1 VIATATAVAI
11 AMSSTVHAA
20 EPEPATPQD
29 GVSWGSEDE
38 PTPAAAPAP
47 VVTSAPTATPP
58 SPQVLE
64 LRDRQRKAER
74 IAISGYVVTG
84 VGGLV
89 CLLALPLLISARIEK
104 NKEANFFQEAGDP
117 ESVRTKT
124 HVGIGMI
131 GAGLGVAIV
140 GGVLIGVGLTR
151 KRRHTRELEELTRP
165 RAGATLSPAAHR
177 HGGGVA
183 LVGWF

>member
-1 VIATATAVAI
+1 VIATATAAAI
-11 AMSSTVHAA
+11 AMSSIVHAA
-20 EPEPATPQD
+20 EPEPVTPQD
-29 GVSWGSEDE
+29 GVAWGPEDE
-38 PTPAAAPAP
+38 PTPVAAAP

-64 LRDRQRKAER
+64 LRDQQRKSER

-124 HVGIGMI
+124 HVGIGTI

-151 KRRHTRELEELTRP
+151 KRRQTRELEELSRP
-165 RAGATLSPAAHR
+165 RAGARLSPAAHR
-177 HGGGVA
+177 YGGGVA